1 MYRDDPMDD
10 ELELRELLGDEPVDR
25 LVDADAVVPS
35 LDVLRLLQG
44 GVDDEPAARWFLAP
58 QRRLDGRD
66 PVEALADG
74 DDDLVLDAARRWAA
88 AQG

>member
-1 MYRDDPMDD
+1 MYRDEPLDD
-10 ELELRELLGDEPVDR
+10 EFELRELLGEGVVDD
-25 LVDADAVVPS
+25 LGDADAVLPA

-44 GVDDEPAARWFLAP
+44 WVDDTDAARWFLGE
-58 QRRLDGRD
+58 QRRLEDRS
-66 PVEALADG
+66 PVQALVDG